1 MSITMVSGT
10 ENTENLGS
18 LIIALY
24 ENALFYQQSYFE
36 IIFMSDIITLMSE
49 QLDLLTE
56 HLQVSRASSQAYG

>member
-24 ENALFYQQSYFE
+24 ENALVYQQSYFE
-36 IIFMSDIITLMSE
+36 IIFMSDIVTLMSE

-56 HLQVSRASSQAYG
+56 DLQVSRASSQAYG